1 MKSLRRGMIWA
12 LVAWCAGGF
21 YGRDVAAQ
29 SLGDPLGSGG
39 AAGLG
44 AASSV
49 SPLTPTPFPLFTPTV
64 PSVTADPTAPAVGTS
79 SQGGLMSSPFAAP
92 FMYSS
97 MLQATQPLSM
107 SSSST
112 SGTTTGTTTGAGRGL
127 GMNNAANLGLLML
140 MTQQNPGGVGS
151 GQYTGLGRGAAA
163 QTTSARTPAT
173 AKRRTAA
180 KPGGLAARY
189 FNRVNPHTTYP
200 QRYFNR
206 QSRYFP

>member
-1 MKSLRRGMIWA
+1 MKSLRWGMIWA
-12 LVAWCAGGF
+12 VAAWCAGWF
-21 YGRDVAAQ
+21 CGRDAAAQ
-29 SLGDPLGSGG
+29 SLGDPPGTAG

-44 AASSV
+44 AASSG
-49 SPLTPTPFPLFTPTV
+49 SPLTPTPFPLFSPTV
-64 PSVTADPTAPAVGTS
+64 PSVMSSPYTSATGSS

-112 SGTTTGTTTGAGRGL
+112 TGTTTGTTTGAGRGL
-127 GMNNAANLGLLML
+127 GMNTANLGLLML

-151 GQYTGLGRGAAA
+151 GQYNGLGGSSSVQATA
-163 QTTSARTPAT
+163 ARTPAT

-180 KPGGLAARY
+180 RPGGLAARY

-200 QRYFNR
+200 QTYFNR